1 MPGSRGGGGSKGPQG
16 GAPLDISIEL
26 SEDSFRQVMSMVRQ
40 AEPALKRELNA
51 TLRKSGEVAAAAARA
66 EVSGALPSK
75 ADNRSAMH
83 KILRTPNAVGPGRGS
98 SGSLRAAIARGVK
111 VSVRGGKKS
120 AGVRITSSDRAL
132 PANKKAMN
140 RVYRLQSFRHPVFGG
155 PGWAKQHGKDWF
167 YAPIKSK
174 QTEFEQSVQTALK
187 QVAETLGNAKS

>member
-1 MPGSRGGGGSKGPQG
+1 MPGRGGGGSSKGPQG
-16 GAPLDISIEL
+16 SGLPLDISVEL
-26 SEDSFRQVMSMVRQ
+26 SEDSFRKVMAMVRQ
-40 AEPALKRELNA
+40 AEPALKRELTA

-66 EVSGALPSK
+66 EVSGALPPR

-83 KILRTPNAVGPGRGS
+83 KILRTQQAAGRSS

-132 PANKKAMN
+132 PADKKAMN

-174 QTEFEQSVQTALK
+174 QTEFEQSVQAALE
-187 QVAETLGNAKS
+187 QVADTLGNA